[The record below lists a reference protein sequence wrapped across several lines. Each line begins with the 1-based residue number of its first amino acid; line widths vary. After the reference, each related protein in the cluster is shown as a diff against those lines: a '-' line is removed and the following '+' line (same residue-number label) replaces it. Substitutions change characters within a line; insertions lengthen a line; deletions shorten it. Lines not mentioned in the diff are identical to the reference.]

1 MERSDIAAVVAVL
14 SEVAPGQTPGVTPS
28 GELIL
33 PGADAALLSAVAN
46 RLDAAG
52 ITVAE
57 LGLRLPS
64 LDDVFLG
71 LTGHTAE
78 EVAA

>member
-1 MERSDIAAVVAVL
+1 ML
-14 SEVAPGQTPGVTPS
+14 SELVPGQAPGVTPS

-33 PGADAALLSAVAN
+33 PGADSELLGAVAG

-52 ITVAE
+52 IAVAE

-71 LTGHTAE
+71 LTGRTATASE
-78 EVAA
+78 EDAA